1 MIKGLKK
8 IGKVYIEKRELANDL
23 FGRKE
28 KLLLAINSLEK
39 KYARSISEKEKDE
52 LINMHREA
60 QKEFKMELIKKDS
73 LPSPLQEK
81 VIREIESIHV
91 NSIAEC
97 IKLLQYMLKITN
109 ERINLY
115 GSNIKTF
122 YSSLPGMQLNLLE
135 VMATVITALIVMLI
149 GSYIY

>member
-1 MIKGLKK
+1 MKGLKK
-8 IGKVYIEKRELANDL
+8 IGKTYIEKRALANDL
-23 FGRKE
+23 FGRRE
-28 KLLLAINSLEK
+28 NLLLAINSLDK

-60 QKEFKMELIKKDS
+60 KKEFKMELIKKES
-73 LPSPLQEK
+73 LPSPLREK
-81 VIREIESIHV
+81 VISEIESIQV

-109 ERINLY
+109 ERISLY
-115 GSNIKTF
+115 GSNTKTF

-135 VMATVITALIVMLI
+135 VLATIITALIVMLI
-149 GSYIY
+149 GSYIW

>member
-1 MIKGLKK
+1 MKGLKK
-8 IGKVYIEKRELANDL
+8 IGETYIEKRTLANDL

-28 KLLLAINSLEK
+28 NLLLAINSLDK

-60 QKEFKMELIKKDS
+60 KKEFKMELIKKES
-73 LPSPLQEK
+73 LPSPLREK
-81 VIREIESIHV
+81 VISEIESIQV
-91 NSIAEC
+91 NSIADC

-109 ERINLY
+109 GRIGLY
-115 GSNIKTF
+115 GSNTKSF

-135 VMATVITALIVMLI
+135 VLATIITALIVILI
-149 GSYIY
+149 GSYIW